1 MKNISTKTI
10 AIGFSILLFGLFLG
24 WIIFS
29 DSGNKVNESHVHD
42 QETVETI
49 WTCSMHPQIRQNEPG
64 DCPICGMELIPLGDD
79 STDDENPMAI
89 NMSPTAMQLANIST
103 ALVGKMKPVK
113 LVRLNGKVQEDERL
127 VYSQSSHIPGRI
139 ESLCVN
145 FTGEFVKKGQQIA
158 TIYSPD
164 LVTAQE
170 ELFEAQKLQ
179 ELQPQLFSSAK
190 EKLRNWKLSN
200 AQIENILAT
209 GKAKQELTIHADVS
223 GYITKK
229 MVNLGDYIKRGE
241 AIYEIANLSNVWI
254 LFDVYE
260 SDISWIKKGDIVNF
274 TIQSLPGE
282 SFQGTI
288 SYVDPIINSI
298 TRVAQARIEVSNKDQ
313 KLKPEMFVSGIVE
326 AKLLIKSDAIVI
338 PKTAV
343 MWTGERSVV
352 YVKSPSAKG
361 VSFQL
366 REITLGAS
374 LGDSFIVKNGLE
386 EGEEIAVNGT
396 FSIDASAQL
405 AGKPSMMNPDGG
417 AVMAGHNHGATPM
430 KSSNETTQDSK
441 QKNAEI
447 STEAKKELQPIY
459 IHYFEMKDA
468 LTKDN
473 FEEAKEKGG
482 QILKAID
489 AVNSSLF
496 KGESHAVLAKISA
509 EIKND
514 LQHIAHFT
522 NIGELRKAFQNT
534 SKSVI
539 KITTI
544 WHANSETLYLLHCP
558 MVDSNKGADWI
569 SLSKKIEN
577 PYFGSEMPNCGEVKT
592 TF

>member
-10 AIGFSILLFGLFLG
+10 VIGFSILLFGLFLG
-24 WIIFS
+24 WVIFS
-29 DSGNKVNESHVHD
+29 DSGNKVSETHADD
-42 QETVETI
+42 QKTVNTI

-79 STDDENPMAI
+79 STDAENPMAI

-127 VYSQSSHIPGRI
+127 VYSQSTHIPGRI
-139 ESLCVN
+139 ESLSVN
-145 FTGEFVKKGQQIA
+145 FTGEFVKKGQRIA

-170 ELFEAQKLQ
+170 ELFEARKLQ
-179 ELQPQLFSSAK
+179 VLQPQLFSAAK

-229 MVNLGDYIKRGE
+229 MVNLGDYIKRGD
-241 AIYEIANLSNVWI
+241 AIYEIANLSKVWV

-260 SDISWIKKGDIVNF
+260 SDISWIKKGNIVNF

-282 SFQGTI
+282 SFQGEV
-288 SYVDPIINSI
+288 SYVDPIINSV
-298 TRVAQARIEVSNKDQ
+298 TRVAQARIEVSNKEQ
-313 KLKPEMFVSGIVE
+313 KLKPEMFVSGVVE
-326 AKLLIKSDAIVI
+326 AKLPIKSDAIVI

-361 VSFQL
+361 VNFQL

-417 AVMAGHNHGATPM
+417 EAMSGHNHDATPM
-430 KSSNETTQDSK
+430 KSSQETYVNSK
-441 QKNAEI
+441 QNKSQI
-447 STEAKKELQPIY
+447 SDDAKKELQPIY
-459 IHYFEMKDA
+459 TYYFEMKDA
-468 LTKDN
+468 LTNDD
-473 FEEAKEKGG
+473 FEEAKAKGT
-482 QILKAID
+482 QILKAVD

-496 KGESHAVLAKISA
+496 EEQSPEILVNISA
-509 EIKND
+509 EIRND

-534 SKSVI
+534 SRSVI
-539 KITTI
+539 KMTTT
-544 WHANSETLYLLHCP
+544 WHANNETLYLLHCP